1 MSASAPSDGEPISA
15 EGLEALKRELHDLET
30 NGRRAIAQRIL
41 TARELG
47 DLSENAEYHAAKED
61 QAHMETQIKRLKQRL
76 RSAVVT
82 DIATEGSTFEFG
94 RTAEVVDEGTD
105 TVNTWTLVGP
115 AEADLSQGRL
125 SASSPVARALIGH
138 EVGDVVEVATP
149 KGSRRLRI
157 QRLL

>member
-1 MSASAPSDGEPISA
+1 MSSAVPSGSEPISA
-15 EGLEALKRELHDLET
+15 DGLEALKRELHDLET
-30 NGRRAIAQRIL
+30 NGRRAIAARIL

-82 DIATEGSTFEFG
+82 AIATEGNTFEFG
-94 RTAEVVDEGTD
+94 RAAEVLDEGTGV
-105 TVNTWTLVGP
+105 VNTWTIVGP
-115 AEADLSQGRL
+115 TEADLSQGRL
-125 SASSPVARALIGH
+125 SASSPVAKALIGRG
-138 EVGDVVEVATP
+138 VGDVVEVPTP
-149 KGSRRLRI
+149 KGTRRLKI